1 MHIFLQRVLVWLP
14 AGGAGW
20 RHNWLVFHLFLFAYF
35 LCIFLVHIFGAYFF
49 GIFLCK
55 GFWSACLQVVLV
67 GAIIG
72 SYFTLSIMAAP
83 ASSSSSWKEDASKN
97 LHKYNFQFWRNT
109 VSNFDRSIIF
119 HSCPFY
125 LILLQGAGV
134 YVIIVILGKII
145 EKGST
150 EDKIQDPKF
159 RRFTDTSEYH
169 TPLLSK
175 IWDLSDRQIC
185 ERIPKNK

>member
-1 MHIFLQRVLVWLP
+1 MLLLLLGRTPLTLILCKF
-14 AGGAGW
+14 
-20 RHNWLVFHLFLFAYF
+20 FTAYF
-35 LCIFLVHIFGAYFF
+35 CFP
-49 GIFLCK
+49 CK
-55 GFWSACLQVVLV
+55 GFWSACLQVVLVGAIIRSYFTFFCLHIFSANFLVHIFSAYYQCIFPCKEFLSGCLQVVLV

-119 HSCPFY
+119 HSCPLY
-125 LILLQGAGV
+125 LILLQVAGV
-134 YVIIVILGKII
+134 HVISGKII
-145 EKGST
+145 EQGST

-159 RRFTDTSEYH
+159 RRFTD
-169 TPLLSK
+169 
-175 IWDLSDRQIC
+175 LSDRQI
-185 ERIPKNK
+185 